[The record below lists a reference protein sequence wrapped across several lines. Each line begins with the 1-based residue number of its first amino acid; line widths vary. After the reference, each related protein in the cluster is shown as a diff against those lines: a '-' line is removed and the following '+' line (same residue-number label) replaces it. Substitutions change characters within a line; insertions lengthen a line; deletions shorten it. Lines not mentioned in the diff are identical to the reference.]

1 MATKQ
6 DRRFN
11 RKAVAAAVTAAF
23 AAGATQPT
31 GAADITWIGGT
42 GDWNV
47 GANWS
52 SATVPGASDNAFI
65 DGGSATNSVV
75 SLNVASQINNLTIS
89 AGDLLGINNGV
100 QLSLNGNLFNA
111 GTLALNSSG
120 AATDLRIGAGTSFSG
135 TGVVMLSNNSNNRI
149 YGVSPTHVL
158 TQGAGHTIQ
167 GAGQFGLGLMGL
179 ANAGL
184 IDANQ
189 STALTVNLNNAAGV
203 TRTNTGTLRA
213 SAGGTLSIT
222 QALLDNAGGTIA
234 ALDASTVNIT
244 GGGTRITGG
253 TLSTSGSG
261 VINFG
266 GGATL
271 DTLTNAGLLRIGN
284 GVQGFLAGTIT
295 NTGTIELAST
305 GSTSDLAIAGNVTL
319 AGTGTVT
326 MGNHANNRIYG
337 SPATS
342 VLTHAAGHTIQGAGQ
357 IGLGLMGLANAGLID
372 ANQSTALTVNLNNAA
387 GVTRT
392 NTGTLRA
399 SAGGTLSITQ
409 ALLDNAGG
417 TIAALDAS
425 TVNITGGGTRITGG
439 TLSTSGSGVI
449 NFGGGATLDTLTNAG
464 LLRIG
469 NGVQGFLAGTITN
482 TGTIELASTGAT
494 SDLAIA
500 GNVTLAGTGTVTMS
514 NHANN
519 RIYGSPAT
527 SVLTH
532 AAGHTI
538 QGAGQ
543 IGVGQMGLAN
553 AGLIDANQ
561 STALTVSLNNNA
573 GVTRTNSGTLRAS
586 AGGTLSIIQALLDNA
601 GGTIAALDASAVN
614 ITGGGTRI
622 TGGTLSTSGNGVINL
637 GGAATL
643 DTLTNAGHVRLGNGA
658 QGVLAGTVT
667 DNGTIELASTG
678 AVTDLLIAGNVT
690 LAGTGT
696 VTMSNHA
703 NNRIYGS
710 PATSVLTHGAGHT
723 IRGAGQIGLGL
734 MGLANAGLI
743 DANQS
748 TALTIQ
754 PNAALGPVSNTGT
767 LRGSGTGGLT
777 LTGGTFDNQ
786 GTVEALNGSSVTY
799 TASAT
804 TANNLAGTLTGGIW
818 RAHSTG
824 AGATITLRG
833 TNIAINAADIYLIG
847 AGSLIQVG
855 ATSIDST
862 LHTNNGALR
871 LQQGR
876 TFNATANSGN
886 FTNGVLLEL
895 SDSTFSSSTL
905 TNHGALVSFGNS
917 TLTTGVGNR
926 VTGTGSIAAS
936 FGTLTIARGV
946 NMGAGSSMTSNAGA
960 TIDLSGA
967 ALPSQ
972 IGTLANNGA
981 LALGA
986 QNLVVTSDYTN
997 ANFGVGNA
1005 FDRRANVSGG
1015 GQIIG
1020 SNAAQTVTGNVTAA
1034 GANTW
1039 TLDLGAVRG
1048 GTQVTRHYQIG
1059 NSGTGADIRGAV
1071 QTGAPGLGG
1080 ITDGRLSGS
1089 GVTAQN
1095 FGPVAAGGNTGN
1107 LAVTFSATSGGSL
1120 AGQSI
1125 AVVSNFDNVA
1135 TQTINLSGV
1144 ASALAQ
1150 GHATPSPS
1158 VNLGNFRVGGSA
1170 PSQAFAVQN
1179 TTAGAGAE
1187 RLGIASA
1194 GATGNFSA
1202 TNVLGGGFID
1212 PGVTQAGA
1220 VTATV
1225 AGGVAGVNNG
1235 TLTIQYTT
1243 NGQLIDPSFTTIN
1256 ANSQSI
1262 ALSATGFN
1270 AAIGSATPVGPVNL
1284 GNVRIG
1290 GSLSQ
1295 AFTVSNTAP
1304 AGAFSEDLHAA
1315 FGASTGAASH
1325 NGGSVN
1331 ALLAG
1336 ASNNAAM
1343 GASLDTASAGAKS
1356 GTVTINYQ
1364 TAGAVNGVGNG
1375 LGAAAAGSQT
1385 IAMNG
1390 NVYQLAAGQL
1400 NTTALNFGTVQVG
1413 QSVSQNL
1420 SISNVAVG
1428 PAGFVEDL
1436 NASFGGTSGQGAGQ
1450 IFGTG
1455 SISGLTAG
1463 STNTSSMAVSV
1474 NTSIAGTIN
1483 GAIAVNYFSAGT
1495 VGGVSNGLGALG
1507 VGSDSFGVSGV
1518 IQAGGQ
1524 VIDQAKP
1531 VTNGV
1536 ISPGAVAVNL
1546 GNVRVGTL
1554 AQQALSVVNQ
1564 TTGNAQAALNA
1575 SIASNGAPVT
1585 ASGSFD
1591 LLGPG
1596 STDTSSLVVGMN
1608 TATAGAKT
1616 GSATVSFVSDA
1627 SNVGGCAPNCQLPLP
1642 GQTVNVSG
1650 AVFQVAQ
1657 PGLPTNV
1664 DLGNFRL
1671 GSAPSQALAIGNTD
1685 VSPTGYQEGLDA
1697 SVKATSGKATA
1708 SGGPIVNLAQ
1718 GASSTAIGVGL
1729 SNTTAGVNQGTVT
1742 LALASNGTGTSG
1754 LPTLA
1759 LADAVVNVTGTGYR
1773 VANPTLDTPSVTI
1786 AARVGDA
1793 VAANRSVSI
1802 TNTSPDAFTEGLK
1815 VTIGGISGNASSNG
1829 GSIANLA
1836 AGASNASAIKVGLGS
1851 TASAGTTSGTVT
1863 LHMTS
1868 TGAGTTGA
1876 ADLALAPQDVTV
1888 NGKVYTP
1895 AVRQLNTVSIDF
1907 GIVRRGDVVAAHNV
1921 SVTNAAAS
1929 TALNDTMKA
1938 SMGAATG
1945 PFTSGG
1951 TASGLGAG
1959 QSNPGGTLIVG
1970 LDTTTAGIFSGAAGV
1985 NFVSQNPDMDDLDL
1999 GALPV
2004 SLTGQVN
2011 NVAEALFV
2019 KLSGAGTL
2027 TREGSAFTLDLG
2039 TVFVGDSFN
2048 AVLGMKNNA
2057 VGPAADSLSGLFDL
2071 GSADDFAFSGWD
2083 PIDELGF
2090 GLTQGGLQVSELFSS
2105 EGLFEDLIRFD
2116 WASVNGANPDLE
2128 GFFSTLTIRARVVQE
2143 GNVPEPGTISLILL
2157 AAALAFASR
2166 RQRRLR
2172 VH

>member
-111 GTLALNSSG
+111 GTLAVN
-120 AATDLRIGAGTSFSG
+120 AGTSLTTLSIGPSTTFSG
-135 TGVVMLSNNSNNRI
+135 TGTVTLNSGTAAARI
-149 YGVSPTHVL
+149 VGSVSTNVL
-158 TQGAGHTIQ
+158 TQNAGHTIQ
-167 GAGQFGLGLMGL
+167 GAGQIGAGLMGL

-184 IDANQ
+184 IDANVNGG
-189 STALTVNLNNAAGV
+189 TLTVQLNNAVGV
-203 TRTNTGTLRA
+203 ARSNSGTLRA
-213 SAGGTLSIT
+213 SNGGTLSIT
-222 QALLDNAGGTIA
+222 QALLDNSSGTIA
-234 ALDASTVNIT
+234 ALAGSTVNLT
-244 GGGTRITGG
+244 GANTLISGG
-253 TLSTSGSG
+253 TLQSSDGGFLTLAGS
-261 VINFG
+261 
-266 GGATL
+266 ATIEA
-271 DTLTNAGLLRIGN
+271 LTTTADLRINNAQTGR
-284 GVQGFLAGTIT
+284 LRGTIT
-295 NTGTIELAST
+295 NNGAISVNAGASQT
-305 GSTSDLAIAGNVTL
+305 TLQIDGDVTL
-319 AGTGTVT
+319 AGTGTLT
-326 MGNHANNRIYG
+326 LNSGT
-337 SPATS
+337 ATARLVGAAS
-342 VLTHAAGHTIQGAGQ
+342 TNVLTHSASHTIQGAGQ
-357 IGLGLMGLANAGLID
+357 IGQGSMGLVNAGLID
-372 ANQSTALTVNLNNAA
+372 ANVNGGTLTVQLNNAV
-387 GVTRT
+387 GVARS
-392 NTGTLRA
+392 NSGTLRA
-399 SAGGTLSITQ
+399 SNGGTLSITQ
-409 ALLDNAGG
+409 ALLDNSSG
-417 TIAALDAS
+417 TIAALAGS
-425 TVNITGGGTRITGG
+425 TVNLTGANTLISGG
-439 TLSTSGSGVI
+439 TLQSSDGGFLTLAGS
-449 NFGGGATLDTLTNAG
+449 ATIEALTTTAD
-464 LLRIG
+464 LRINNAQTG
-469 NGVQGFLAGTITN
+469 RLRGTITN
-482 TGTIELASTGAT
+482 NGAISVNAGASQTTLQIDG
-494 SDLAIA
+494 D
-500 GNVTLAGTGTVTMS
+500 VTLAGTGTLTLNS
-514 NHANN
+514 
-519 RIYGSPAT
+519 GTAT
-527 SVLTH
+527 ARLVGAAPTNVLTH
-532 AAGHTI
+532 SAGHTI

-543 IGVGQMGLAN
+543 IGAGVMGLAS

-561 STALTVSLNNNA
+561 S
-573 GVTRTNSGTLRAS
+573 G
-586 AGGTLSIIQALLDNA
+586 
-601 GGTIAALDASAVN
+601 
-614 ITGGGTRI
+614 
-622 TGGTLSTSGNGVINL
+622 
-637 GGAATL
+637 
-643 DTLTNAGHVRLGNGA
+643 
-658 QGVLAGTVT
+658 
-667 DNGTIELASTG
+667 
-678 AVTDLLIAGNVT
+678 
-690 LAGTGT
+690 
-696 VTMSNHA
+696 
-703 NNRIYGS
+703 
-710 PATSVLTHGAGHT
+710 
-723 IRGAGQIGLGL
+723 
-734 MGLANAGLI
+734 
-743 DANQS
+743 
-748 TALTIQ
+748 ALTIQ
-754 PNAALGPVSNTGT
+754 PNAALAVQNQLTGT

-1034 GANTW
+1034 AANTW

-1685 VSPTGYQEGLDA
+1685 VSPAGYQEGLDA

-1742 LALASNGTGTSG
+1742 LALASNGSTTSG